1 MANEETPIVEPADR
15 EPPKPCMEK
24 GSAEFME
31 FMTRPVDP
39 NPNFLQPRDDIK
51 GNKDDHEEESSSCS
65 FEDLPNPLYYK
76 PSSKARHRILN
87 IRELD
92 IVPTNVDGERS
103 YTAEEM
109 DIISS
114 NIAGGEQTDGGSAV
128 EEDREPQQA
137 RKSSDDG
144 DEKQPEGNSADK
156 YGFPI
161 HIQPILRQLSKQL
174 SMSNQ
179 EESKRIRKSSRRRKS
194 SIIQTTASIVAKM
207 KKRVRA
213 KKKATRP
220 AFDTVEGIEAYLKDE
235 LNLKLEMVSIFM

>member
-1 MANEETPIVEPADR
+1 MADEETPIVEPADR

-24 GSAEFME
+24 GFAEFLE
-31 FMTRPVDP
+31 FTTRPVDP

-76 PSSKARHRILN
+76 PSSKSRHRILN

-109 DIISS
+109 DIMPS
-114 NIAGGEQTDGGSAV
+114 NIAGGEQTDGGSAA
-128 EEDREPQQA
+128 EEDRASQQA

-174 SMSNQ
+174 SKSNQ
-179 EESKRIRKSSRRRKS
+179 EGSKRTRKSSRHRS

-207 KKRVRA
+207 KRVRA
-213 KKKATRP
+213 KKKATTP
-220 AFDTVEGIEAYLKDE
+220 AFDTVEGIEAYLKEE
-235 LNLKLEMVSIFM
+235 LKLKLEMVSIFM

>member
-1 MANEETPIVEPADR
+1 MANEEKPIVEPADR

-24 GSAEFME
+24 GFAEFME

-39 NPNFLQPRDDIK
+39 NPNFQPCDDIK

-92 IVPTNVDGERS
+92 IVPTTVDGERS
-103 YTAEEM
+103 NTAEEM

-114 NIAGGEQTDGGSAV
+114 NIAGGEQKDGGSAA
-128 EEDREPQQA
+128 EEDRASQQT

-144 DEKQPEGNSADK
+144 DEEQPEGNSADK

-174 SMSNQ
+174 SKSNQ

-207 KKRVRA
+207 KRVRA

-235 LNLKLEMVSIFM
+235 LKVKLEMVSIFM